1 MVINMKNFMK
11 SFIFV
16 FLFNASCGHSDEL
29 EQIEINFVS
38 GAKIPEKLENITLSN
53 YLDINVDNVST
64 YKFENG
70 SIKKYGKMDSKQLN
84 ELSVGYKS
92 QPNNLSLGSKK
103 QLFLDDNEFIK
114 VTGVDNNKKLF
125 DGSIIIEFN
134 VLPNFDGFALE
145 NGLVFISDLSDINR
159 GVFKIK
165 NLYDLQDKINI
176 LEKSSNIL
184 SIDLDLIDISTT
196 NN

>member
-1 MVINMKNFMK
+1 M
-11 SFIFV
+11 
-16 FLFNASCGHSDEL
+16 
-29 EQIEINFVS
+29 QIIYKPAAFVS
-38 GAKIPEKLENITLSN
+38 HGIVFGAGLLQLEIFNFIP
-53 YLDINVDNVST
+53 
-64 YKFENG
+64 F
-70 SIKKYGKMDSKQLN
+70 
-84 ELSVGYKS
+84 
-92 QPNNLSLGSKK
+92 NLSLGSKK

-134 VLPNFDGFALE
+134 VLPNFDDFALE
-145 NGLVFISDLSDINR
+145 NGLVFIADLSDINR

-176 LEKSSNIL
+176 LEKSSNVL

>member
-1 MVINMKNFMK
+1 MK

-16 FLFNASCGHSDEL
+16 FLFNASYGHSDEL

-70 SIKKYGKMDSKQLN
+70 SFKKYGKMDSKQLN

-92 QPNNLSLGSKK
+92 QPNNLGLGSKK

>member
-16 FLFNASCGHSDEL
+16 FLFNASYGHSDEL
-29 EQIEINFVS
+29 EQIEINFVY
-38 GAKIPEKLENITLSN
+38 GAKIPEKVESITLSN

-70 SIKKYGKMDSKQLN
+70 SFKKYGKMDSKQLN